1 MTAYLSIARLM
12 EAHDAGS
19 EAALRGGDGDAFCAA
34 DKAGWIGL
42 DAYRDAFI
50 AGCLAAQAAAQGAR

>member
-1 MTAYLSIARLM
+1 MTAHLSIARLM
-12 EAHDAGS
+12 EARDAGT
-19 EAALRGGDGDAFCAA
+19 EAALRRSDRDAFCAA

-50 AGCLAAQAAAQGAR
+50 AGYLAAQAAAQGAR

>member
-1 MTAYLSIARLM
+1 MTAHLSIARLT
-12 EAHDAGS
+12 EARDAGT
-19 EAALRGGDGDAFCAA
+19 EAALRGSDRDAA

-50 AGCLAAQAAAQGAR
+50 AGYLAAQAAAQGAR